1 MSGDALP
8 DGEPGSVQR
17 RAPFS
22 VNPEVGVRGQRAQ
35 QRILEAALQVFGEVG
50 YHRCGVAR
58 ITEVAGCSRA
68 AFYQYF
74 SSREDVFRHLAGQ
87 VARQLAASAEAM
99 DPITPDEAGWRT
111 LRTWVGRHLDIYRR
125 YEPVFRVFDSAA
137 ESDEVVATGA
147 LRVGE
152 RHVAGLQAKLTPT
165 SLPSRRVGDVVRVLN
180 SAVTRMR
187 RQTDI
192 VRRVMPET
200 VASDDRVDVALTD
213 VVHRTLF
220 GLDPAVNVHA
230 APAGADGPE
239 TRAETRARAAALIER
254 MQAGAA
260 PKDFTP
266 AGARTLDLLLKAGH
280 DVLVTRGYER
290 TRVDDITD
298 VAEVSHGAFYRY
310 FENKEHIVRLLG
322 LQALQQISATFDE
335 IPDVAGEPGPASSAA
350 LRQWLRRYSAAHATH
365 VAMIRVWMD
374 ATADDPELGAES
386 VATIDWGRRRLVR
399 FLSPRGFGDV
409 ECEALLAVG
418 LVDLVGARGT
428 DRAGVEAGALV
439 IERGLLGFGD
449 RSTDENRQ
457 LTEPS

>member
-1 MSGDALP
+1 
-8 DGEPGSVQR
+8 
-17 RAPFS
+17 
-22 VNPEVGVRGQRAQ
+22 VGVRGQRAQ

-58 ITEVAGCSRA
+58 ITEIAGCSRA

-74 SSREDVFRHLAGQ
+74 SSREDVFRHLSGQ
-87 VARQLAASAEAM
+87 VARQLAASAEAL
-99 DPITPDEAGWRT
+99 DPIAPGAAGWQT

-125 YEPVFRVFDSAA
+125 YEPVFRVFESAA

-147 LRVGE
+147 ARVGE
-152 RHVAGLQAKLTPT
+152 RHVAGLQAKLTTT
-165 SLPSRRVGDVVRVLN
+165 SLPSRRAGELVGLLN
-180 SAVTRMR
+180 SVVTRMR

-192 VRRVMPET
+192 LRRDLPEAIST
-200 VASDDRVDVALTD
+200 DERVDVALTD

-220 GLDPAVNVHA
+220 GLDPAVNVHD
-230 APAGADGPE
+230 APAPAPGYGPE
-239 TRAETRARAAALIER
+239 SRAESRARGAALLGSL
-254 MQAGAA
+254 QAAAA

-310 FENKEHIVRLLG
+310 FENKGHLVRLLG
-322 LQALQQISATFDE
+322 LQALQQVSAAFDE
-335 IPDVAGEPGPASSAA
+335 IPGVAGEPGQASSAT
-350 LRQWLRRYSAAHATH
+350 LRQWLRRYSAAHASH

-374 ATADDPELGAES
+374 ATADDPKLGAES
-386 VATIDWGRRRLVR
+386 AATLDWGRRRLVR
-399 FLSPRGFGDV
+399 FLAPRGFGDV
-409 ECEALLAVG
+409 ECEALIAVG
-418 LVDLVGARGT
+418 LVDLVGARGN
-428 DRAGVEAGALV
+428 DKAAIEAGALV
-439 IERGLLGFGD
+439 IERGLLGFEAGGGVP
-449 RSTDENRQ
+449 R